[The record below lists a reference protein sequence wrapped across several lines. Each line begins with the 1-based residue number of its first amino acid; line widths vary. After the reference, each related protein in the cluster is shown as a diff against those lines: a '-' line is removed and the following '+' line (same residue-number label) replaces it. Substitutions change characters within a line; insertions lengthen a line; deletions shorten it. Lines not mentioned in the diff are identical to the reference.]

1 MLLVVDGLVDEG
13 ETVSLF
19 YGHDPETGEGFR
31 FAVGRL
37 TARRLLRALRDRGEV
52 RVEVQP
58 AQVVGWA
65 SRR

>member
-13 ETVSLF
+13 EAVSLF

-31 FAVGRL
+31 FAVGPL
-37 TARRLLRALRDRGEV
+37 TARRLLKALQGRGEV

-58 AQVVGWA
+58 CQVVGWA
-65 SRR
+65 RSR